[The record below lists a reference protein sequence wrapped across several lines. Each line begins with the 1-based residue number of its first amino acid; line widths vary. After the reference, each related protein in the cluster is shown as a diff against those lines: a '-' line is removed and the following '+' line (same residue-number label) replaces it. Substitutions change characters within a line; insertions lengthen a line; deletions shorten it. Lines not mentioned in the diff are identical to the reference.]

1 MRTVKIFATI
11 NRSKRGSKL
20 RRRKNNWVTLHVPE
34 IDKRHKEAKF
44 SQDLISQIII
54 VLKRDCFP
62 LKSCK
67 NVRVY

>member
-1 MRTVKIFATI
+1 MRTVKSFATT

-44 SQDLISQIII
+44 SQKI
-54 VLKRDCFP
+54 
-62 LKSCK
+62 
-67 NVRVY
+67 